1 MSWKLL
7 TLVVAV
13 TLCPDAVFGEP
24 VQPRD
29 VQLVVTDSGQY
40 VLAGQLVALPDLRAK
55 LRELKSRGGP
65 INLHVTG
72 GPNAEYKYVMPAV
85 QIVQE
90 EGLGKVGILTV
101 PATESDLTAS
111 GPSK

>member
-1 MSWKLL
+1 
-7 TLVVAV
+7 
-13 TLCPDAVFGEP
+13 
-24 VQPRD
+24 
-29 VQLVVTDSGQY
+29 
-40 VLAGQLVALPDLRAK
+40 LRAK